1 MAESEKAPIVIK
13 RKKKG
18 GHEGGHGG
26 AWKIAYADFVTA
38 MMAFFLLMW
47 LLSSAPQEK
56 LSGIASYFKTP
67 LKIALAGGAS
77 VGDTTSPVK
86 LSGSDTMTRQT
97 GAEGKTATKPFAPDA
112 QGGFKPTGPEETKKK
127 SKESKQ
133 APQDQ
138 QKAGEKPSAT
148 SSPQESIDLVMAEVE
163 LEKREKVVLEDLKKK
178 VEVSIANTASLKQF
192 SQQILLDNTPEGLR
206 VQVIDMQNRPMFAS
220 GSAQFQPYAGT
231 ILRELGKVL
240 NEVPNKVSLS
250 GHTDAKPF
258 VGGERG
264 YSNWE
269 LSSDRANASRRE
281 LIAGGMDDSKIIR
294 VVGLGSAVPFD
305 ADDPLNPINR
315 RISIIVMKRKA
326 EENIRSESG
335 SMDTML
341 HGPSPNGK

>member
-1 MAESEKAPIVIK
+1 MTTDSEKKPIVIK
-13 RKKKG
+13 RVKKG

-47 LLSSAPQEK
+47 LLSAVPQEK
-56 LSGIASYFKTP
+56 LMGISSYFRTP

-86 LSGSDTMTRQT
+86 LSGSDTMSKPA
-97 GAEGKTATKPFAPDA
+97 GAEGKSATKPFAPDA
-112 QGGFKPTGPEETKKK
+112 QGGFKPTGPDEVKKK

-133 APQDQ
+133 TPQEQ
-138 QKAGEKPSAT
+138 QKKGEKSPAAA
-148 SSPQESIDLVMAEVE
+148 PQESVDIVLAEAEV
-163 LEKREKVVLEDLKKK
+163 EKREKVLLEDLKKK
-178 VEVSIANTASLKQF
+178 VELSIANTPSLKQF

-206 VQVIDMQNRPMFAS
+206 VQVIDVQNRPMFAS
-220 GSAQFQPYAGT
+220 GSAQFQSYASA

-281 LIAGGMDDSKIIR
+281 LIAGGMDENKIIR

-335 SMDTML
+335 TMDTVL
-341 HGPSPNGK
+341 EPAPTAR